1 MSSPVPEGPMHEF
14 SVRFHVWTAESATL
28 ACSAIRLRSPDR
40 RRVPVRTDVTDW
52 VPVLEGACVA
62 HLDQLKRVELDF
74 EDVSFLDRV
83 AVTAVRE
90 LVAKGVTILRPTP
103 LVRHLLRTRDRL

>member
-1 MSSPVPEGPMHEF
+1 VIRVSRTRETADVVTLKVEG
-14 SVRFHVWTAESATL
+14 AL
-28 ACSAIRLRSPDR
+28 
-40 RRVPVRTDVTDW
+40 VTDW

-74 EDVSFLDRV
+74 KDVSFLDRD

-90 LVAKGVTILRPTP
+90 LVARGVTILRPTP
-103 LVRHLLRTRDRL
+103 LVRHLLRTHDRL